1 MMKSFRLVVAA
12 LAALVLAALPAGA
25 QDGKYPPD
33 KYDPHA
39 VDKYREFLK
48 NNEELAASKYDEAVK
63 LVRYLNEIRVPM
75 YQWNH
80 QVNILKFEGPFLN
93 NPTCRGTGAGYGPVM
108 RVTPGHQFPKQ
119 AIDVYFFGVFH
130 GMINFVGGGLME
142 SPEIGGNLFAGK
154 IRGGESFCYA
164 NTTFGLWSHTIR
176 TEYLVPQAGKPQ
188 VLGNGIF
195 FVVAD
200 DFGKAPEGAH
210 AKFLELFDA
219 LLTL

>member
-1 MMKSFRLVVAA
+1 MKNFKLISAFLAA
-12 LAALVLAALPAGA
+12 LAMVATPTFA
-25 QDGKYPPD
+25 QDPKYPAN
-33 KYDPHA
+33 KYDQHA

-48 NNEELAASKYDEAVK
+48 NNKDLAAAKYDEAVR
-63 LVRYLNEIRVPM
+63 LVRYLNEIKVPM

-93 NPTCRGTGAGYGPVM
+93 NPTCRGTGGGYGPVM

-119 AIDVYFFGVFH
+119 AIDVYFFGVFS
-130 GMINFVGGGLME
+130 GMINFAGGGLLE
-142 SPEIGGNLFAGK
+142 SPEISGNLFAGK
-154 IRGGESFCYA
+154 IRAGESFCYA

-176 TEYLVPQAGKPQ
+176 SEYLVPQAGKPQ
-188 VLGNGIF
+188 VTGDAIF

-200 DFGKAPEGAH
+200 DFSKAPEGAH